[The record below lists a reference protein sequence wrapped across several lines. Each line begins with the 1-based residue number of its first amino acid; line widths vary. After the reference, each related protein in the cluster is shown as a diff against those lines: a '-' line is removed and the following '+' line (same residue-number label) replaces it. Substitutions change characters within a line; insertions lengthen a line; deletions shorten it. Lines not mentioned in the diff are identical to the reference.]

1 MQDYHIYTLLIITFG
16 AFIVPIFAPFFRLPG
31 AVAEMLYGMIIGKS
45 LLNIIDLS
53 HNAKWLNFMAD
64 FGFIILMFL
73 AGLEINFGDLK
84 KKGLK
89 ALSLPIFSFL
99 ISVVLSVIII
109 NTLKMN
115 TALVFIVMAT
125 GIGLLIPVL
134 KDLDLE
140 KKEFGS
146 MLFILGLTAE
156 LLTLLLFTFFEVYHL
171 HGFSIRIL
179 QMPLMILIS
188 IIFLKVLYLI
198 SWWFPDKVI
207 HFIHPK
213 DSKEIGIRMSF
224 ILMFSLITIALI
236 FHIEFIIGALIAGMV
251 ISATFKEKGT
261 LEEKMNGIGY
271 GFFIPIFFINI
282 GINFDLNS
290 ILEEKTF
297 YIFIKLMIIAFFIKF
312 ISSLPLLFKGIKFRN
327 ILATSF
333 MLAAPLTLLVAIGM
347 IELKL
352 GLITLQTNNA
362 IIFLA
367 IITGVVYPVLFKI
380 LYKEQDELSE

>member
-1 MQDYHIYTLLIITFG
+1 MQDYHIYTLLIISFG
-16 AFIVPIFAPFFRLPG
+16 AFIVPIFAPFFKLPG

-53 HNAKWLNFMAD
+53 LNAKWLSFMAD
-64 FGFIILMFL
+64 LGFIILMFL

-84 KKGLK
+84 KKGIKNLR
-89 ALSLPIFSFL
+89 LPVFSFL
-99 ISVVLSVIII
+99 ISVTLSIII
-109 NTLKMN
+109 IDSLNMEIGLI
-115 TALVFIVMAT
+115 FIVMAT

-134 KDLDLE
+134 KDLNLE

-146 MLFILGLTAE
+146 MLFILGLVAE
-156 LLTLLLFTFFEVYHL
+156 LLTLLLFTFFEVYKL

-179 QMPLMILIS
+179 QMPIMILIS
-188 IIFLKVLYLI
+188 IVFLKLLYLI

-207 HFIHPK
+207 NLIHPK

-236 FHIEFIIGALIAGMV
+236 FHIEFIIGALIAGIV
-251 ISATFKEKGT
+251 ISATFKDKGA

-282 GINFDLNS
+282 GINFDLSS
-290 ILEEKTF
+290 ILEKETF
-297 YIFIKLMIIAFFIKF
+297 FIFLKLMFIAFIIKL

-327 ILATSF
+327 IVATAF
-333 MLAAPLTLLVAIGM
+333 MLAAPLTLLVAIAM

-352 GLITLQTNNA
+352 GLISSKTNNA

-367 IITGVVYPVLFKI
+367 IVTGVVYPIFFKI
-380 LYKEQDELSE
+380 LYREQDGFS